1 MFPVF
6 VDDINVVIEGLGDLF
21 SGTVDLQYVI
31 FLELTPV
38 GWVLVTILSSVSTA
52 MAISPAAVVDRDPDP
67 RVGL

>member
-6 VDDINVVIEGLGDLF
+6 VDGINVVIEGLGDLF

-38 GWVLVTILSSVSTA
+38 GWVLVAILRFAHDANQNLQTKGENITVQQ
-52 MAISPAAVVDRDPDP
+52 MH
-67 RVGL
+67 